1 MSQQRAQLALI
12 QVRLQECQVQLQML
26 RLKLS
31 QLQDSERQEA
41 ALGVENRRTFRESRY
56 QATLAALQDEHRN
69 LAVWI
74 REDSFQRVK
83 ERYEDVQLREREK
96 LEYQEQRQKE
106 RAEDLEQREK
116 ERTACKAERNRE
128 RAERERERAAYKA
141 ERDRERATDK
151 AEWMEFFRE
160 MREVLERSRDENNN
174 KL

>member
-128 RAERERERAAYKA
+128 RAAYKA